1 MMIVF
6 GFMLL
11 YVVPFAFRYQY
22 WGIFLGLINATLLG
36 MVMGLAT
43 VASILQGKI
52 EKLMLHA
59 LMWRGASRYRSPSL
73 LSHFLFLFCFYVPHV
88 TVGTGT
94 GSRWWCARR
103 SRRTRTETE
112 RRHSCSLRLWPLCM

>member
-59 LMWRGASRYRSPSL
+59 LMWRGASRYRSSSL
-73 LSHFLFLFCFYVPHV
+73 LPHFLFFI
-88 TVGTGT
+88 
-94 GSRWWCARR
+94 
-103 SRRTRTETE
+103 
-112 RRHSCSLRLWPLCM
+112 